1 MLRAFQTKDYS
12 LFVDLINQK
21 TLFQE
26 YIPVFKTFRKYQEE
40 IKNTFETSYS
50 SGPLECMNNHIKVI
64 NRNAYGMRSFYNF
77 KLRIAICLK
86 KSVFKTPKKI

>member
-1 MLRAFQTKDYS
+1 
-12 LFVDLINQK
+12 
-21 TLFQE
+21 E

-50 SGPLECMNNHIKVI
+50 NGPLECMNNQIKVI
-64 NRNAYGMRSFYNF
+64 KRNAYGMRSFYNF

-86 KSVFKTPKKI
+86 NLYSRHQKRSRKHVVF